1 MRARDCHHR
10 EAQKLEGSK
19 VERRQQLVEVVSGV
33 VVELIQ
39 TLSPTLVCDSK
50 GKEKGMP
57 HAAHVPPWLCT
68 DSCKYLLPDEN
79 NTEGSAARVVAS
91 LLACVDEQDRLRLVM
106 EQLLLASGKW
116 LPKDHERRDERL
128 RAVFRR
134 SQYDDTALQPTSEAL
149 VILP

>member
-19 VERRQQLVEVVSGV
+19 VERRQQLVEVVTGV

-57 HAAHVPPWLCT
+57 HAAPHVT
-68 DSCKYLLPDEN
+68 SCVLIAAILATRRKQHR
-79 NTEGSAARVVAS
+79 GQRCSCGGFSAGVR
-91 LLACVDEQDRLRLVM
+91 
-106 EQLLLASGKW
+106 G
-116 LPKDHERRDERL
+116 
-128 RAVFRR
+128 
-134 SQYDDTALQPTSEAL
+134 
-149 VILP
+149 